1 MHLLAHTFL
10 FLSCQAVNCETCA
23 QAQILEMVL
32 VITSHVPITNA
43 NQLVTPI
50 RLQITVQK
58 GVQKGEAILKLFGF
72 LLLPVDSLL
81 LSVFF
86 PGLNLIVW
94 S

>member
-1 MHLLAHTFL
+1 MAHTFL
-10 FLSCQAVNCETCA
+10 FLSCQTVNCETCA

-50 RLQITVQK
+50 KLQIT
-58 GVQKGEAILKLFGF
+58 VQKGEAILKLFGF

-86 PGLNLIVW
+86 PELEFNRYGPR
-94 S
+94 